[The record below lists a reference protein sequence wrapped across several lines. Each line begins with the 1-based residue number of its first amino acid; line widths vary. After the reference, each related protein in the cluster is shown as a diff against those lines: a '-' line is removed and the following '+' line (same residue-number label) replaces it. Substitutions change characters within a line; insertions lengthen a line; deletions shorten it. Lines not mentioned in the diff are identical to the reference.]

1 MLRHARTRRTPRAAG
16 TPARTRGVTR
26 AAGTPAKVAA
36 LALLSSLLL
45 VCSAGGAGRI
55 PDDVGARARRQNS
68 GDLLRS
74 VSELLR
80 VRIEAAAVGHDI
92 AAGGALVHAETSLQ
106 NLYENRGFN
115 PMWIAGSG
123 PSVLTDSLLA
133 YVRTIGK
140 EGLRPSDYHLAV
152 AERGLAAARMGVS
165 AGTPDVAQLV
175 DLELLLTDAYLL
187 CASHSLAGRLNP
199 ETIDPEWFAAR
210 RGADFAHI
218 ADQAVS
224 SGRVRRSLEELLPRQ
239 PGYASL
245 RDALARYRSVAES
258 GGWPEVPEGPT
269 LKPGESGARVADLRT
284 RLEATGD
291 VEVAAGA
298 RDSFDVALEA
308 AVRRFQGRHGLEVDG
323 AVGRTT
329 LAALN
334 VSAADR
340 ADQIAVNMERWRWL
354 PESMGPTHVLVNI
367 AAFSLEAVRDD
378 TLSLMMK
385 VIVGRTYRRTPVFSD
400 RITYMVLN
408 PSWEVPDR
416 IAVADVLIEARKD
429 STYFQRMGMRVL
441 RGWGESEVE
450 VDPSTVDWPSVPTR
464 PFPFRFRQ
472 NPGPANALGAV
483 KFMFPNKFNVYMHD
497 TPARGLF
504 AKADRAFSSGC
515 IRVERPLDLAGFLMH
530 GDARWS
536 RERISSAMGTGSQQT
551 VLLPEPVPIHVT
563 YSTAWV
569 DDDGEVQFRG
579 DIYERDAPVRAALA
593 EPPPEADDVLL
604 E

>member
-1 MLRHARTRRTPRAAG
+1 MPGKIAVLTL
-16 TPARTRGVTR
+16 
-26 AAGTPAKVAA
+26 
-36 LALLSSLLL
+36 LASLLL
-45 VCSAGGAGRI
+45 VCSAAGAGRI

-68 GDLLRS
+68 GDLLRP

-80 VRIEAAAVGHDI
+80 ARMEAAAAGHAIEAA
-92 AAGGALVHAETSLQ
+92 GGLVHAETSLQ
-106 NLYENRGFN
+106 NLYESRGFN

-123 PSVLTDSLLA
+123 PSVLADSLLA
-133 YVRTIGK
+133 YVRTVGR
-140 EGLRPSDYHLAV
+140 EGLRPSDYHLAA
-152 AERGLAAARMGVS
+152 AERGLAAARLGAS
-165 AGTPDVAQLV
+165 TGTPDVAQLV

-210 RGADFAHI
+210 RGADFARI

-224 SGRVRRSLEELLPRQ
+224 SGRVRTSLAELLPRQ

-245 RDALARYRSVAES
+245 REALARYRGVAEN
-258 GGWPEVPEGPT
+258 GGWPEVPAGQT
-269 LKPGESGARVADLRT
+269 TKPGESGSRVADLRT

-291 VEVAAGA
+291 VDATAGA

-308 AVRRFQGRHGLEVDG
+308 AVRRFQERHGLEIDG
-323 AVGRTT
+323 VVGRTT

-354 PESMGPTHVLVNI
+354 PESMGPTHVLINI
-367 AAFSLEAVRDD
+367 AAFSLEAARAD
-378 TLSLMMK
+378 TPSLRMK

-429 STYFQRMGMRVL
+429 STYFQRMNMRVL
-441 RGWGESEVE
+441 RGWGDSEVE
-450 VDPSTVDWPSVPTR
+450 VDPSAVDWSSVPTR

-472 NPGPANALGAV
+472 NPGPANALGTV
-483 KFMFPNKFNVYMHD
+483 KFMFPNKFNVYLHD

-504 AKADRAFSSGC
+504 AKAERAFSSGC
-515 IRVERPLDLAGFLMH
+515 IRVEKPLDLAEFLMH

-536 RERISSAMGTGSQQT
+536 RDRISSAMVRGSEQT

-569 DDDGEVQFRG
+569 DDAGEVQFRS

-593 EPPPEADDVLL
+593 EPPPEANDVFI